1 MPRRARSG
9 GISRRFRAG
18 ISGTSTSSH
27 RPTCSPQPSAR
38 RQRPWSG
45 SGARTVYYAVDQ
57 DTGALVWQQT
67 VVAGGEAGGF
77 SASTGVAFGKVY
89 AGTFTGPPYIFALDA
104 TNGAVAWQCPT
115 TECNVF
121 SFGPVGI
128 AAGVVFVGDSS
139 RQLRAFD
146 SGTGALLR

>member
-1 MPRRARSG
+1 
-9 GISRRFRAG
+9 
-18 ISGTSTSSH
+18 
-27 RPTCSPQPSAR
+27 
-38 RQRPWSG
+38 
-45 SGARTVYYAVDQ
+45 
-57 DTGALVWQQT
+57 

-77 SASTGVAFGKVY
+77 NASTGVAFGKVY

-104 TNGAVAWQCPT
+104 TNGAVAWQCPS

-146 SGTGALLR
+146 AETGALLRKLDLGGIVTSGPAIVNDMVFVGVGVGFFGPEGESQGVYGLALQRPANAERSRR